1 MFTLNVPPLV
11 WGLTIAGILA
21 VIAADLFLIHRN
33 DTREFTTRRAAF
45 WSAVYIGLAVLFGI
59 GVWLFAGGRYA
70 GEYFGGFVTEKSL
83 SVDNLFVFMV
93 ILARFAVP
101 KQAQHAVLMAGIVIA
116 LVLRGLFIAVGA
128 AAIST
133 FTWVFFVF
141 GAFLLWTAIGLV
153 RGGAEDEEF
162 KENRLL
168 RWARR
173 VIPASEEYDGSRF
186 VTRAGGRRLMTPMAI
201 VMIAIGS
208 TDVLFA
214 LDSIPA
220 IFGLTTEPYLVFT
233 ANAFALMGL
242 VQLYFLIGGLTD
254 RLVYLAHGLAFILGF
269 IGVKLIF
276 HALHEYGVAWA
287 PDIPIWLSLAVIAG
301 TLAAT
306 TAASLAAGRRP
317 ARSGL
322 REPLRE
328 IGADRADAE
337 KGGGEK
343 GGADEPG
350 AVASRADGPDAAA
363 TRGG

>member
-1 MFTLNVPPLV
+1 MAVSPLV

-33 DTREFTTRRAAF
+33 DTRDFTTRRAAF
-45 WSAVYIGLAVLFGI
+45 WSAIYIGLAVLFGV
-59 GVWLFAGGRYA
+59 GVWLFSGGRYA
-70 GEYFGGFVTEKSL
+70 AEYYGGFVTEKSL

-101 KQAQHAVLMAGIVIA
+101 KHAQHTVLMAGIVIA

-133 FTWVFFVF
+133 FTWVFFIF
-141 GAFLLWTAIGLV
+141 GAFLIWTAIGLV
-153 RGGAEDEEF
+153 RGDDDEFE
-162 KENRLL
+162 ENRLL
-168 RWARR
+168 RWAKR
-173 VIPASEEYDGSRF
+173 VIPTSDEYDGSRF
-186 VTRAGGRRLMTPMAI
+186 VTRRDGRRYLTPMAI

-242 VQLYFLIGGLTD
+242 VQLYFLLGGLTD
-254 RLVYLAHGLAFILGF
+254 RLVYLGHGLAFILGF

-276 HALHEYGVAWA
+276 HAMHEYGVSWA
-287 PDIPIWLSLAVIAG
+287 PEIPIWLSLAVIAG

-306 TAASLAAGRRP
+306 TVASLTVGAKPSGKTSEHAPEKAPIAA
-317 ARSGL
+317 
-322 REPLRE
+322 
-328 IGADRADAE
+328 DDA
-337 KGGGEK
+337 
-343 GGADEPG
+343 
-350 AVASRADGPDAAA
+350 DAAA
-363 TRGG
+363 TRDA

>member
-1 MFTLNVPPLV
+1 LTVSPLV
-11 WGLTIAGILA
+11 WVLTIAGILA

-45 WSAVYIGLAVLFGI
+45 WSSIYIGLAVLFGL

-93 ILARFAVP
+93 ILTRFAVP
-101 KQAQHAVLMAGIVIA
+101 KQAQHTVLMAGIVIA
-116 LVLRGLFIAVGA
+116 LLLRGIFIAVGA

-133 FTWVFFVF
+133 FTWVFFLF

-153 RGGAEDEEF
+153 RGGDEDEF

-168 RWARR
+168 RWSKR
-173 VIPASEEYDGSRF
+173 VIPTSDEYAGSRF
-186 VTRAGGRRLMTPMAI
+186 VPRVDGRRLMTPMAI

-287 PDIPIWLSLAVIAG
+287 PEIPIWLSLAVIAG
-301 TLAAT
+301 TLTAT
-306 TAASLAAGRRP
+306 TVASLAA
-317 ARSGL
+317 ARKPSGKGM
-322 REPLRE
+322 REPL
-328 IGADRADAE
+328 AE
-337 KGGGEK
+337 VGS
-343 GGADEPG
+343 DEP
-350 AVASRADGPDAAA
+350 DTAA
-363 TRGG
+363 TRDG

>member
-1 MFTLNVPPLV
+1 MSVSPLV

-21 VIAADLFLIHRN
+21 VIATDLFLIHRN

-45 WSAVYIGLAVLFGI
+45 WSTIYIGLAVAFGV

-101 KQAQHAVLMAGIVIA
+101 KQAQHTVLMAGIVIA
-116 LVLRGLFIAVGA
+116 LLLRGLFIAVGA

-133 FTWVFFVF
+133 FTWVFFLF
-141 GAFLLWTAIGLV
+141 GAFLIWTAIGLV
-153 RGGAEDEEF
+153 RGDDEDEVN
-162 KENRLL
+162 ENALL
-168 RWARR
+168 RWAKR
-173 VIPASEEYDGSRF
+173 VIPTSDEYDGSRF
-186 VTRAGGRRLMTPMAI
+186 TTKQSGRRLLTPMAI

-242 VQLYFLIGGLTD
+242 VQLYFLLGGLTD

-287 PDIPIWLSLAVIAG
+287 PEIPIWLSLGVIAG
-301 TLAAT
+301 TLVAT
-306 TAASLAAGRRP
+306 TVASLAV
-317 ARSGL
+317 
-322 REPLRE
+322 
-328 IGADRADAE
+328 
-337 KGGGEK
+337 GGGKSGKAAE
-343 GGADEPG
+343 GAPAEAG
-350 AVASRADGPDAAA
+350 AAERDAAA
-363 TRGG
+363 TRES

>member
-1 MFTLNVPPLV
+1 MSVSPLV

-21 VIAADLFLIHRN
+21 IIAADLFLIHRN

-45 WSAVYIGLAVLFGI
+45 WSVIYIGLAVLFGVA
-59 GVWLFAGGRYA
+59 VWLFAGGRYA
-70 GEYFGGFVTEKSL
+70 AEYYGGFVTEKSL

-93 ILARFAVP
+93 ILTRFAVP
-101 KQAQHAVLMAGIVIA
+101 KTAQHTVLMAGIVIA
-116 LVLRGLFIAVGA
+116 LVLRGVFIAVGA

-133 FTWVFFVF
+133 FTFVFFIF
-141 GAFLLWTAIGLV
+141 GAFLIWTAIGLV
-153 RGGAEDEEF
+153 RAGDEDEF
-162 KENRLL
+162 KENALL
-168 RWARR
+168 RWAKR
-173 VIPASEEYDGSRF
+173 VIPTSDEYDGSRF
-186 VTRAGGRRLMTPMAI
+186 LTRRGGRRHITPLAI

-242 VQLYFLIGGLTD
+242 VQLFFLLGGLTD
-254 RLVYLAHGLAFILGF
+254 RLVYLGHGLAFILGF

-276 HALHEYGVAWA
+276 HAMHEYGVSWA

-306 TAASLAAGRRP
+306 TVASLTAGRGP
-317 ARSGL
+317 SGKEAPVTL
-322 REPLRE
+322 PE
-328 IGADRADAE
+328 
-337 KGGGEK
+337 
-343 GGADEPG
+343 DE
-350 AVASRADGPDAAA
+350 AA
-363 TRGG
+363 TRDA

>member
-1 MFTLNVPPLV
+1 MSVSPLV
-11 WGLTIAGILA
+11 WALTIAGILA

-45 WSAVYIGLAVLFGI
+45 WSSIYIGLAVLFGI
-59 GVWLFAGGRYA
+59 GVWVFSGARYA

-93 ILARFAVP
+93 ILTRFAVP
-101 KQAQHAVLMAGIVIA
+101 KQAQHTVLMAGIVIA
-116 LVLRGLFIAVGA
+116 LVLRGIFIAVGA

-133 FTWVFFVF
+133 FTWVFFIF
-141 GAFLLWTAIGLV
+141 GAFLIWTAIGLV
-153 RGGAEDEEF
+153 RGGDEDEFE
-162 KENRLL
+162 ENALL
-168 RWARR
+168 RWAKR
-173 VIPASEEYDGSRF
+173 VIPTSDDYDGNRF
-186 VTRAGGRRLMTPMAI
+186 VVRRHGRRLVTPLAI

-242 VQLYFLIGGLTD
+242 VQLFFLLGGLTD

-276 HALHEYGVAWA
+276 HAMHEYGVAWA
-287 PDIPIWLSLAVIAG
+287 PEIPIWLSLAVIAG
-301 TLAAT
+301 TLLAT
-306 TAASLAAGRRP
+306 TAASLAVGRKAGDKAAPRRLP
-317 ARSGL
+317 VHAN
-322 REPLRE
+322 PD
-328 IGADRADAE
+328 ARADEA
-337 KGGGEK
+337 
-343 GGADEPG
+343 
-350 AVASRADGPDAAA
+350 DAAA
-363 TRGG
+363 TREG

>member
-1 MFTLNVPPLV
+1 LSVPPLV
-11 WGLTIAGILA
+11 WALTITGILA

-45 WSAVYIGLAVLFGI
+45 WSSIYVGLAVLFGI
-59 GVWLFAGGRYA
+59 GVWVFSGARYA

-93 ILARFAVP
+93 ILTRFAVP
-101 KQAQHAVLMAGIVIA
+101 KHAQHAVLMAGIVIA
-116 LVLRGLFIAVGA
+116 LVLRGVFIAVGA
-128 AAIST
+128 AAISA
-133 FTWVFFVF
+133 FTWVFFLF
-141 GAFLLWTAIGLV
+141 GAFLIWTAFGLV
-153 RGGAEDEEF
+153 RGQDDDAEF
-162 KENRLL
+162 KENALL
-168 RWARR
+168 RLAKR
-173 VIPASEEYDGSRF
+173 VIRTSDEYDGTRF
-186 VTRAGGRRLMTPMAI
+186 VTRRGGVRTVTPMAI

-242 VQLYFLIGGLTD
+242 VQLYFLLGGLTD
-254 RLVYLAHGLAFILGF
+254 RLVYLGHGLAFILGF
-269 IGVKLIF
+269 IGVKLIL
-276 HALHEYGVAWA
+276 HALHEYGAGWA
-287 PDIPIWLSLAVIAG
+287 PDVPIWLSLSVIAG

-306 TAASLAAGRRP
+306 TAASLAVGRR
-317 ARSGL
+317 AGSRGR

-328 IGADRADAE
+328 VA
-337 KGGGEK
+337 
-343 GGADEPG
+343 ADERAG
-350 AVASRADGPDAAA
+350 AAG

>member
-1 MFTLNVPPLV
+1 MSVTPWV
-11 WGLTIAGILA
+11 WALTIAGILA

-45 WSAVYIGLAVLFGI
+45 WSVVYIGLAVLFGL
-59 GVWLFAGGRYA
+59 GVWIFAGGRYA

-101 KQAQHAVLMAGIVIA
+101 KQAQHTVLMAGIVIA
-116 LVLRGLFIAVGA
+116 LLLRGLFIAVGA

-133 FTWVFFVF
+133 FTWVFFIF
-141 GAFLLWTAIGLV
+141 GAFLIWTAFGLV
-153 RGGAEDEEF
+153 RGGDEEEF
-162 KENRLL
+162 KENVLL
-168 RWARR
+168 RWAKR
-173 VIPASEEYDGSRF
+173 VLPTSDEYDGSRF
-186 VTRAGGRRLMTPMAI
+186 VARRDGRRLLTPMAV

-242 VQLYFLIGGLTD
+242 VQLYFLLGGLTD
-254 RLVYLAHGLAFILGF
+254 RLVYLGHGLAFILGF
-269 IGVKLIF
+269 IGLKLIF

-287 PDIPIWLSLAVIAG
+287 PEIPIWLSLAVIAG

-306 TAASLAAGRRP
+306 TVASLAAGRRP
-317 ARSGL
+317 SAKGMH
-322 REPLRE
+322 EPLHE
-328 IGADRADAE
+328 IEVDEADA
-337 KGGGEK
+337 
-343 GGADEPG
+343 P
-350 AVASRADGPDAAA
+350 A
-363 TRGG
+363 TREG

>member
-1 MFTLNVPPLV
+1 MSPLV

-45 WSAVYIGLAVLFGI
+45 WSSIYIGLAVLFGA

-101 KQAQHAVLMAGIVIA
+101 KQAQHTVLMAGIVIA
-116 LVLRGLFIAVGA
+116 LLLRGLFIAVGA

-133 FTWVFFVF
+133 FTWVFFLF
-141 GAFLLWTAIGLV
+141 GAFLIWTAIGLV
-153 RGGAEDEEF
+153 RGGDEEEV
-162 KENRLL
+162 KENALL
-168 RWARR
+168 RWAKR
-173 VIPASEEYDGSRF
+173 VIPTSEEYDGGRF
-186 VTRAGGRRLMTPMAI
+186 TTRRDGRRLLTPMAI

-242 VQLYFLIGGLTD
+242 VQLYFLLGGLTD

-287 PDIPIWLSLAVIAG
+287 PEIPIWVSLAVIAG
-301 TLAAT
+301 TLTAT
-306 TAASLAAGRRP
+306 TAASLAV
-317 ARSGL
+317 
-322 REPLRE
+322 
-328 IGADRADAE
+328 
-337 KGGGEK
+337 GGGRTAGSGETAGS
-343 GGADEPG
+343 GGDAAAE
-350 AVASRADGPDAAA
+350 SAAA
-363 TRGG
+363 TRES

>member
-1 MFTLNVPPLV
+1 MSVSPLV
-11 WGLTIAGILA
+11 WGLTIAAILA

-45 WSAVYIGLAVLFGI
+45 WSAVYIGLAVLFGV

-101 KQAQHAVLMAGIVIA
+101 KHAQHTVLMAGIVIA
-116 LVLRGLFIAVGA
+116 LLLRGLFIAVGA

-133 FTWVFFVF
+133 FTWVFFIF
-141 GAFLLWTAIGLV
+141 GAFLIWTAIGLV
-153 RGGAEDEEF
+153 RGDDEDEF
-162 KENRLL
+162 KENALL
-168 RWARR
+168 RWAKRI
-173 VIPASEEYDGSRF
+173 IPTSEEYDGSRF
-186 VTRAGGRRLMTPMAI
+186 TTRRGGRRHFTPLAI

-242 VQLYFLIGGLTD
+242 VQLYFLLGGLTD
-254 RLVYLAHGLAFILGF
+254 RLVYLGHGLAFILGF
-269 IGVKLIF
+269 IGVKLVL
-276 HALHEYGVAWA
+276 HALHEYGVSWA
-287 PDIPIWLSLAVIAG
+287 PDIPIWVSLGVIAG

-306 TAASLAAGRRP
+306 TVASLAAGRRTP
-317 ARSGL
+317 AAGTSTSND
-322 REPLRE
+322 
-328 IGADRADAE
+328 AVDAADAD
-337 KGGGEK
+337 
-343 GGADEPG
+343 A
-350 AVASRADGPDAAA
+350 ATDAAA
-363 TRGG
+363 TRDA